1 MQILEIVLYS
11 HDGRQRSLPL
21 NIGAVSVITGA
32 SKSGKSALID
42 IVDYCFGASQSRIPE
57 GPISRCVSWFGIRLK
72 LVSGEGF
79 IARRC
84 PKPGANSSEEC
95 YVEVGNRVSPPEL
108 ESLHQTTNTKGLTS
122 FLNSWSGIEENVHE
136 PPAGQTRAPLS
147 ANIRQA
153 VAFCFQPQDEI
164 IRREQLFHGSSNNFV
179 AQTLKDALPYFLGA
193 VNDEYVRKR
202 EELRRLREQLRVL
215 ERQIAEIKALQGEG
229 EGRAGTLLAQAR
241 DVGLTSQIS
250 DSWPQTISAL
260 REITE
265 APILLGSDNVLD
277 GQEYSRLTEVRS
289 QLLAEQRRLQEEISV
304 ARSFERDELAFSR
317 EASEQH
323 ARLESIGIFDGAD
336 PDHTCPLCFQELGDT
351 STTVPTASRL
361 KSDLTRLSSRL
372 DSVTRVAPQVEKAIA
387 EIEGRLQRVQSALAE
402 NRSQMEAV
410 RNSSDRLQQI
420 QDEVAR
426 RALIVG
432 RVSLYMESLPEISDS
447 RSIEEQAQNLRDQTA
462 VLEDELSDE
471 RTNERIASITSILGR
486 TITDWARNLELEHS
500 KFPLRLD
507 IKKLTIIA
515 DTPDGPLPM
524 DRMGSGENWVGYHL
538 IAHLALH
545 QWFTER
551 DRPVPRFL
559 FLDQPSQVYF
569 PAEKEIEGK
578 FQNIA
583 DEDRLAVIR
592 MFTLIFDVIG
602 QLSPNFHVV
611 ITEHAD
617 LDEPWYQDSI
627 IERWRG
633 GKKLVPDDWPR
644 LEDAPK

>member
-1 MQILEIVLYS
+1 MTMQILEIVLFS

-21 NIGAVSVITGA
+21 NIGAVTVITGS

-42 IVDYCFGASQSRIPE
+42 IVDYCFGASQARIPE

-95 YVEVGNRVSPPEL
+95 YVEVGNRVSPPEQ

-122 FLNSWSGIEENVHE
+122 FLNSWCGIEENVHE

-153 VAFCFQPQDEI
+153 AAFCFQPQDEI

-202 EELRRLREQLRVL
+202 EELRRLREKLRIL

-241 DVGLTSQIS
+241 DVGLASHIS

-265 APILLGSDNVLD
+265 APILLGSTNVVD

-289 QLLAEQRRLQEEISV
+289 QLLEEQRRLQEEISV
-304 ARSFERDELAFSR
+304 ARLFERDEQAFSR

-336 PDHTCPLCFQELGDT
+336 PNHMCPLCFQELGDA

-361 KSDLTRLSSRL
+361 KSDLTKLSSRL
-372 DSVTRVAPQVEKAIA
+372 ESVTRVAPQVEKAIA
-387 EIEGRLQRVQSALAE
+387 EIESRLQQVQSALAE

-420 QDEVAR
+420 QDEIAR

-432 RVSLYMESLPEISDS
+432 RVSLYIESLPEISDS
-447 RSIEEQAQNLRDQTA
+447 RSIEEQAQNLRDQA
-462 VLEDELSDE
+462 LVLEDELSDE
-471 RTNERIASITSILGR
+471 RTNERIASITSILGE
-486 TITDWARNLELEHS
+486 TITGWARNLELEHS
-500 KFPLRLD
+500 RFPLRLD

-538 IAHLALH
+538 IAHLVLH
-545 QWFTER
+545 LWFTER

-569 PAEKEIEGK
+569 PAEKEIDGK
-578 FQNIA
+578 FLNVA
-583 DEDRLAVIR
+583 DEDRLAVSR
-592 MFTLIFDVIG
+592 MFRLIFDVVE
-602 QLSPNFHVV
+602 QLSPKFQV
-611 ITEHAD
+611 IVTEHAD
-617 LDEPWYQDSI
+617 LDEPRYQDAI
-627 IERWRG
+627 VERWRG

-644 LEDAPK
+644 I

>member
-42 IVDYCFGASQSRIPE
+42 IVDYCFGVSQSRIPE

-84 PKPGANSSEEC
+84 PKPSANSSEEC

-122 FLNSWSGIEENVHE
+122 FLNSWCGIEENVHE

-153 VAFCFQPQDEI
+153 IAFCFQPQDEI

-202 EELRRLREQLRVL
+202 EELRRLREKLRVL
-215 ERQIAEIKALQGEG
+215 ERQIAEIKALQGDG

-241 DVGLTSQIS
+241 DVGLTTQIS
-250 DSWPQTISAL
+250 DSWPRTISAL

-289 QLLAEQRRLQEEISV
+289 QLLAEQRRLQAEISV

-323 ARLESIGIFDGAD
+323 ARLESIGIFDGED
-336 PDHTCPLCFQELGDT
+336 PNHTCPLCFQELGDA

-387 EIEGRLQRVQSALAE
+387 EIESRLQRVQSALSE

-447 RSIEEQAQNLRDQTA
+447 RSIEEQAQNLRDQAA

-507 IKKLTIIA
+507 IKKLTITA

-569 PAEKEIEGK
+569 PAEKEIDGK

-592 MFTLIFDVIG
+592 MFTLIFDIVG
-602 QLSPNFHVV
+602 QLSPNFQVV
-611 ITEHAD
+611 VTEHAD
-617 LDEPWYQDSI
+617 LDEPWYQDAI
-627 IERWRG
+627 VERWRA

-644 LEDAPK
+644 LEEAP